1 LPLTPNGKVDRRA
14 LPDPAETRSELGEG
28 FVAPLTSAEKLLAE
42 IWAQVLNLD
51 KVGIN
56 DNFFELGGD
65 SILAIQIIARTNQAG
80 LQLSAMDL
88 FQHQTIAELATVVGT
103 VPTTKVEQKAV
114 TGPVPLTP
122 IQHWFFEQNLPEPHH
137 FNMAVLLELG
147 QDLVPSMLESAV
159 HHLLMHHDALRLR
172 FVREKT
178 GWRQFN
184 ADLDRAVPSVIL
196 VDISTLSE
204 AEMRSTIEVAATALQ
219 SSLDLSRGPLMRVAL
234 FDRGSQKPNRLL
246 IVIHHHAVDIISWR
260 ILLEDLGT
268 AYQQLCQD
276 KAIELP
282 SKTTSFKHWAERL
295 VEYAQSAVLRQE
307 LDYWLAEPRTQV
319 SRLPVDFSGGLNVV
333 ASARLV
339 STSLTA
345 QETRALLR
353 EVPATYNVQVSDVLL
368 TALLQAFTR
377 WTGERSLLV
386 DLESHGR
393 EAIIDGV
400 DLSRTVGWF
409 TSIYPVLLGLGEAQD
424 PIEVLKLVKEQIRR
438 IPNGGIG
445 YGLLRYLSK
454 DTDIVKG
461 LETRPRAEV
470 SFNYLSRIS
479 QAHSGASLFTPVQE
493 PSGPTFSLLGE
504 RRYLLAVNGLVAGD
518 QLQMHWVYSENVHQH
533 STIESLARS
542 FMEELGLLIARCQ
555 SPEVSRY
562 TPSDFPSARLS
573 QRELDKFINRLGEKV
588 RE

>member
-1 LPLTPNGKVDRRA
+1 
-14 LPDPAETRSELGEG
+14 
-28 FVAPLTSAEKLLAE
+28 
-42 IWAQVLNLD
+42 
-51 KVGIN
+51 
-56 DNFFELGGD
+56 
-65 SILAIQIIARTNQAG
+65 
-80 LQLSAMDL
+80 
-88 FQHQTIAELATVVGT
+88 
-103 VPTTKVEQKAV
+103 
-114 TGPVPLTP
+114 
-122 IQHWFFEQNLPEPHH
+122 
-137 FNMAVLLELG
+137 
-147 QDLVPSMLESAV
+147 
-159 HHLLMHHDALRLR
+159 
-172 FVREKT
+172 
-178 GWRQFN
+178 
-184 ADLDRAVPSVIL
+184 
-196 VDISTLSE
+196 
-204 AEMRSTIEVAATALQ
+204 
-219 SSLDLSRGPLMRVAL
+219 
-234 FDRGSQKPNRLL
+234 
-246 IVIHHHAVDIISWR
+246 
-260 ILLEDLGT
+260 
-268 AYQQLCQD
+268 
-276 KAIELP
+276 
-282 SKTTSFKHWAERL
+282 
-295 VEYAQSAVLRQE
+295 
-307 LDYWLAEPRTQV
+307 
-319 SRLPVDFSGGLNVV
+319 
-333 ASARLV
+333 
-339 STSLTA
+339 
-345 QETRALLR
+345 
-353 EVPATYNVQVSDVLL
+353 VLL